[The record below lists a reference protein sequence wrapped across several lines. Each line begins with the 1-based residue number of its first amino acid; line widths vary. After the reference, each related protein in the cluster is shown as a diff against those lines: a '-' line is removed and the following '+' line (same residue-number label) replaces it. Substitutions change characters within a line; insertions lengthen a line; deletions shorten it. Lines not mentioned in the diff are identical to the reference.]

1 VLSERKKFKMLK
13 NIRPIFIFFVIKIL
27 FIGGSVHST
36 ENSTLISLGNKNAK
50 VTIKVFSSLTC
61 PHCAHFHGKIFK
73 ELKKE
78 FIDTNIVRF
87 EHHGFPLDLAALNA
101 EKIIGCINKTETR
114 LKYLNEVYE
123 KQSIWAVG
131 SDINKINS
139 NLIKIA
145 KNYDLNDDKVISC
158 LNDEKL
164 EEEILSNRIN
174 THKKYSIKSTP
185 TIFINEKKYEGNH
198 EYKNFKKAIEKFL

>member
-1 VLSERKKFKMLK
+1 VLSEKKKFKMLK

-36 ENSTLISLGNKNAK
+36 ENSTLISLGNKDAK

>member
-1 VLSERKKFKMLK
+1 MLK
-13 NIRPIFIFFVIKIL
+13 NIRAIFIFFFIKIL
-27 FIGGSVHST
+27 FIGNSVHSN

>member
-1 VLSERKKFKMLK
+1 MLK

-101 EKIIGCINKTETR
+101 EKIIGCINKTKTR

-145 KNYDLNDDKVISC
+145 KNYDLNDDKVMSC